1 MQTQHWSW
9 VLVFGFFGATAQ
21 AQTTTCVS
29 LDSAG
34 LPASGTEPSISPD
47 GRFVAYNG
55 GDDSALGD
63 NNGFADVYVR
73 DRLTGTTE
81 LVSVTP
87 AGVSGDNQSAHA
99 HISAD
104 GRYVVFNTYATNLVP
119 GITVT
124 HGAIVVRDRLAGTT
138 ELAGVGWTGI
148 QAASYDCL
156 PWITADGRYV
166 LFDSPTPDLVPGDN
180 NGDVDVFVRDRQL
193 GTTERVS
200 VTTAGLEGQDE
211 CWAGSISDDGR
222 FVVFTSASPI
232 LALGDYNGLE
242 VDAFV
247 RDRQLG
253 TTERASMNSAGLG
266 GDHGSWGHMIS
277 PDGRYV
283 LFDSLATNLVPGDTN
298 GFADIFLRDRQ
309 LGTTELVSLSSTG
322 AQGNGDSHWSA
333 SMSPDARF
341 VVFESSA
348 SNLVPNDNNGVAD
361 LFVRDRRLGTTQ
373 RLSVSTAGAEADHFT
388 EGTFIPPITP
398 DGRFVA
404 FHSTATNLVPG
415 DTNGTVDVFVRDLNA
430 SGFTSLCEPGSGG
443 VSACPCGNPPSGAGR
458 GCDNSAATG
467 GAALSAS
474 GIAYLASDSLVFT
487 TEGERAAATS
497 IVLQANASIPSGLA
511 FGQGV
516 RCVAG
521 TTKRLY
527 VKTASGGSIRAP
539 DFAAG
544 DAAVSLR
551 SAQLGDLIQP
561 GATRFYLVYYRDPI
575 VLGGCSATATF
586 NCTQT
591 GSVAWWP

>member
-1 MQTQHWSW
+1 MTTRAWVCAFVAGFLATQ
-9 VLVFGFFGATAQ
+9 AQ
-21 AQTTTCVS
+21 AQTTMRLSDVGW
-29 LDSAG
+29 D
-34 LPASGTEPSISPD
+34 PSISAD
-47 GRFVAYNG
+47 GRFVAFTG
-55 GDDSALGD
+55 GDGAVPGD
-63 NNGFADVYVR
+63 NNGFADVFVR
-73 DRLTGTTE
+73 DRWTGTTE
-81 LVSVTP
+81 LISVGP
-87 AGVSGDNQSAHA
+87 GGALGDNASEHP
-99 HISAD
+99 HITPD
-104 GRYVVFNTYATNLVP
+104 GRYVVFLTYATNLLPGVTVP
-119 GITVT
+119 LGCTLL
-124 HGAIVVRDRLAGTT
+124 RDRLNGTT
-138 ELAGVGWTGI
+138 EAVSLGSTGLLAP
-148 QAASYDCL
+148 SPDCL
-156 PWITADGRYV
+156 PWISADGRFV
-166 LFDSPTPDLVPGDN
+166 TFDSPLALVPNDT
-180 NGDVDVFVRDRQL
+180 NGNEDVFVRDRLL

-200 VTTAGLEGQDE
+200 VSTGGFQGVAESWASSISDDGRFVFFSSAAAGLDANDYNGLGVDAYIRDRQLGTTVRVSSNAAGLGGDQLS
-211 CWAGSISDDGR
+211 WAHEITPDGRFIVFDSLATNLVPNDNNGAADIFVRDLQLGTLELVSLSSLGAQGNGDSHWAASISDDGR
-222 FVVFTSASPI
+222 FVVF
-232 LALGDYNGLE
+232 
-242 VDAFV
+242 
-247 RDRQLG
+247 
-253 TTERASMNSAGLG
+253 
-266 GDHGSWGHMIS
+266 
-277 PDGRYV
+277 
-283 LFDSLATNLVPGDTN
+283 
-298 GFADIFLRDRQ
+298 
-309 LGTTELVSLSSTG
+309 
-322 AQGNGDSHWSA
+322 
-333 SMSPDARF
+333 
-341 VVFESSA
+341 ESYA
-348 SNLVPNDNNGVAD
+348 SNLVPNDNNGQPD
-361 LFVRDRRLGTTQ
+361 LFVRDRLHGTTE
-373 RLSVSTAGAEADHFT
+373 RLNVSTTGAESNGLT
-388 EGTFIPPITP
+388 EGTWIPQITP
-398 DGRFVA
+398 DGRCVA
-404 FHSTATNLVPG
+404 FSSYGSNLSAG